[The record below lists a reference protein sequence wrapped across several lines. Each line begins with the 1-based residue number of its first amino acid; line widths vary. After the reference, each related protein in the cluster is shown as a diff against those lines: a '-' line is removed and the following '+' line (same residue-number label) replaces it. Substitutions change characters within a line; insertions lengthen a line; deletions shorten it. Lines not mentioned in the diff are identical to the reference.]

1 MVEWVAPGRHA
12 MAGGME
18 RMKIRAAR
26 THRFRSALLLALL
39 AACAAPAAAAPAACP
54 VLRDPPAPPGDLRFA
69 AVDAAVRGGI
79 GTLYPGAVLLIADR
93 GRIVHRIA
101 FGHAQT
107 LASAPDGTL
116 QPLGTPRAMA
126 VDTPFDMASIT
137 KVEATT
143 AAILQLVGAGRLS
156 LDDRLGALLPAF
168 QGTDKAAIT
177 VRQLLTHRAGLW
189 EWQPTWLH
197 RDGAGQV
204 LPYLAALPLRYPAG
218 ARFAYSDLG
227 FLLLG
232 AIVTRVSGMPLDR
245 YVREKLYRPLGMA
258 DTGFLPSPAL
268 RRWAAATSQGDGYQ
282 RRMAETG
289 KPYPAAPFPPARP
302 FADYRSQILVG
313 EANDANAAL
322 GWGGVAGHA
331 GLFSTATDLARY
343 AQTLLNGGCLGRW
356 RLAPP
361 ETVAAFEQT
370 PFDADQ
376 ALGFHK
382 TQLPGIAAPFYGH
395 SGFTGTWFA
404 FSPQLGLTVV
414 LLTNRLH
421 RPDGEPL
428 PALDTLR
435 EAVLREAVA
444 AVRDRRGKETTWR

>member
-1 MVEWVAPGRHA
+1 
-12 MAGGME
+12 
-18 RMKIRAAR
+18 MKTRAAR
-26 THRFRSALLLALL
+26 THRFRSAVLLALL
-39 AACAAPAAAAPAACP
+39 AACAAPAAAAPTACP
-54 VLRDPPAPPGDLRFA
+54 ILREPPAPTGDTRFA

-79 GTLYPGAVLLIADR
+79 GTLYPGAVLLITDR
-93 GRIVHRIA
+93 GQIVHRAA

-107 LASAPDGTL
+107 LASTPDGAL
-116 QPLGTPRAMA
+116 HALAPPRAMA
-126 VDTPFDMASIT
+126 VDTLFDMASIT
-137 KVEATT
+137 KIEATT

-156 LDDRLGALLPAF
+156 LDDRLGTLLPAF

-197 RDGAGQV
+197 REASGQV
-204 LPYLAALPLRYPAG
+204 LPYLAALPLRYPVG
-218 ARFAYSDLG
+218 TRFAYSDLG
-227 FLLLG
+227 FMLLG
-232 AIVTRVSGMPLDR
+232 AIVTQVSGMPLDR
-245 YVREKLYRPLGMA
+245 YVRENLYRPLGMA

-268 RRWAAATSQGDGYQ
+268 RRRAAATSQGDGYQ

-289 KPYPAAPFPPARP
+289 KPYPAAPFPPTRP
-302 FADYRSQILVG
+302 FADYRTHVLVG

-322 GWGGVAGHA
+322 GWNGVAGHA

-343 AQTLLNGGCLGRW
+343 AQALLNGGCFGRW

-370 PFDADQ
+370 PFDPDQ

-382 TQLPGIAAPFYGH
+382 TRLPGIAAPFYGH
-395 SGFTGTWFA
+395 TGFTGTWFA
-404 FSPQLGLTVV
+404 FSPQLDLTVV

-421 RPDGEPL
+421 RPDGAPL
-428 PALDTLR
+428 PILDTLR
-435 EAVLREAVA
+435 ETVLRGAVA
-444 AVRDRRGKETTWR
+444 AVRERRDKETTWR